1 MYVVMF
7 TLTKRAVLVATAL
20 TSLTVNC
27 PKWKR
32 KTKKEYIDIAYIV
45 LYVPNGNQFIYVVTF
60 YLFYFSQ
67 LRDSFI
73 RRA

>member
-7 TLTKRAVLVATAL
+7 MLTKRAVLVDTAL

-32 KTKKEYIDIAYIV
+32 KTEKQYIDIAYIV
-45 LYVPNGNQFIYVVTF
+45 LYVPNGNHFIYVVMF
-60 YLFYFSQ
+60 YLFYFS
-67 LRDSFI
+67 
-73 RRA
+73 